1 MLRSMSMAVPA
12 QNMAKITDKVALEI
26 QAAAKLFVLDEAK
39 AQVAAGKP
47 ASGMSKGR
55 HAAFVAKTL
64 AEMVDSFALGQ
75 EDSPSA
81 TQVMQVVLLGTS
93 LLNQSQLRQD
103 LEKAGVFKV
112 ATLNTDEYGV

>member
-1 MLRSMSMAVPA
+1 MGVLLC
-12 QNMAKITDKVALEI
+12 NMAIVSDKVALEI
-26 QAAAKLFVLDEAK
+26 QAAAKQFVLDEAK
-39 AQVAAGKP
+39 AQIAAGKP

-64 AEMVDSFALGQ
+64 AEMIESFALGLS
-75 EDSPSA
+75 ESPSA
-81 TQVMQVVLLGTS
+81 AQVMQVVLLGTS

-112 ATLNTDEYGV
+112 GALNTDEYGV

>member
-1 MLRSMSMAVPA
+1 MAT
-12 QNMAKITDKVALEI
+12 ITDKVALEI
-26 QAAAKLFVLDEAK
+26 QAAAKQFVLDEAK

-47 ASGMSKGR
+47 ASGISKAR

-64 AEMVDSFALGQ
+64 AEMIESFALGLP
-75 EDSPSA
+75 ESPSA
-81 TQVMQVVLLGTS
+81 VQVMQVTLLGTS
-93 LLNQSQLRQD
+93 LLNASQLRQD